1 VGAGLLGF
9 ARRMTRAE
17 DYRQR
22 ADEAERRAK
31 QVRDP
36 EAKRAFDE
44 IARQWRVMAEQVER
58 HRW

>member
-1 VGAGLLGF
+1 
-9 ARRMTRAE
+9 MTRAE
-17 DYRQR
+17 EYRQR

-58 HRW
+58 HGW